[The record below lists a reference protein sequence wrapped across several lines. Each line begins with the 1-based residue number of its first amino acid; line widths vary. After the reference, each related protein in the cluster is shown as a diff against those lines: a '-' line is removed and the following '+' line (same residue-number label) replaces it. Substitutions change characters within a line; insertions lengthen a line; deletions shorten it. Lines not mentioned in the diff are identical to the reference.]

1 MIRETRTENGL
12 VKGIVGTNARVTVFK
27 GIPYAAPP
35 VGENRWRAPQPAEN
49 WEGVRECYEFGP
61 IAMQNTPGADPEAFY
76 SKEWHVDPDIPM
88 SEDCLYLNIWT
99 NAKSASERKHDES
112 RLGVGRGGIVG
123 RHKEGAEEQ
132 TTA

>member
-35 VGENRWRAPQPAEN
+35 VGENRWRAPQPAET

-61 IAMQNTPGADPEAFY
+61 IAMG
-76 SKEWHVDPDIPM
+76 K
-88 SEDCLYLNIWT
+88 
-99 NAKSASERKHDES
+99 
-112 RLGVGRGGIVG
+112 
-123 RHKEGAEEQ
+123 
-132 TTA
+132 